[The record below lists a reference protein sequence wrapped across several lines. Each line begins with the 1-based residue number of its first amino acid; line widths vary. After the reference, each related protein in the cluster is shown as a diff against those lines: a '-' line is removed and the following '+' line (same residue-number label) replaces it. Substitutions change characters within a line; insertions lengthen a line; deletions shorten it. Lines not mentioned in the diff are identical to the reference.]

1 MKSRASR
8 RKRKQRKMEKV
19 KKLTSPLGRIGTLT
33 ATAGGNVGIG
43 RIGIALA
50 GIVLAGFI
58 CYAGALKNPFI
69 WDDEKTVVSNDFIRD
84 WKNAPRVFTR
94 SLFGEKL
101 EGVSFYRPLQSFSY
115 FFDYALWNDD
125 PAGYH
130 LTNLILHIL
139 NGFLI
144 FFIFKKLP
152 FFSAKNRELAAFFTA
167 LLFVIHPVQTEAV
180 VYVSG
185 RGDILAVLFALCSF
199 LFFLKNS
206 FVPVML
212 FYILAILSKENIVIF
227 PLIPFIMI
235 LLYRDIDRNGGRQHR
250 HWEKKCLAGLFSIF
264 LFYAAL
270 RIILLKT
277 SSTGVLSL
285 INEASFI
292 ERAATFPRILLTYI
306 RLAVFPVDLHMEY
319 HFVEKSILNP
329 YVFLG
334 MPILISALFF
344 LLKTK
349 SAPVLFALGWFAA
362 GLLPFNNVFTP
373 LHSTLREHWLYFSMI
388 GFSALTVFLFIALL
402 NKFSSAGKIVLFLC
416 AASVVFYFVR
426 GTMARSLEWK
436 NPIEFYRKDLSYEPE
451 SFLMWNNLGVEYWR
465 RREWRAAAECFT
477 NAINVSP
484 GKKYGIAYNNL
495 GVVYEATGEK
505 EKALG
510 LCEESIRL
518 SNYNLAYGNLGR
530 FLIEE
535 GRVPE
540 AREVLEKG
548 ISYYP
553 QDAEIRKQERRLT
566 IE

>member
-1 MKSRASR
+1 
-8 RKRKQRKMEKV
+8 
-19 KKLTSPLGRIGTLT
+19 
-33 ATAGGNVGIG
+33 
-43 RIGIALA
+43 
-50 GIVLAGFI
+50 
-58 CYAGALKNPFI
+58 
-69 WDDEKTVVSNDFIRD
+69 
-84 WKNAPRVFTR
+84 
-94 SLFGEKL
+94 
-101 EGVSFYRPLQSFSY
+101 
-115 FFDYALWNDD
+115 
-125 PAGYH
+125 
-130 LTNLILHIL
+130 
-139 NGFLI
+139 
-144 FFIFKKLP
+144 
-152 FFSAKNRELAAFFTA
+152 
-167 LLFVIHPVQTEAV
+167 
-180 VYVSG
+180 
-185 RGDILAVLFALCSF
+185 
-199 LFFLKNS
+199 
-206 FVPVML
+206 
-212 FYILAILSKENIVIF
+212 
-227 PLIPFIMI
+227 
-235 LLYRDIDRNGGRQHR
+235 
-250 HWEKKCLAGLFSIF
+250 
-264 LFYAAL
+264 
-270 RIILLKT
+270 
-277 SSTGVLSL
+277 
-285 INEASFI
+285 
-292 ERAATFPRILLTYI
+292 
-306 RLAVFPVDLHMEY
+306 MEY

-334 MPILISALFF
+334 MPILVSALFF

-510 LCEESIRL
+510 LYEESIRL